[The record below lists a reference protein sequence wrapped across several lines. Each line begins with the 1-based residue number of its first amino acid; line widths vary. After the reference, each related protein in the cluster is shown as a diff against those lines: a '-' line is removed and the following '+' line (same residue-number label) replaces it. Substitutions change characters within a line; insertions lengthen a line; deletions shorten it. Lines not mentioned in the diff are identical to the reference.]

1 MQSSDEP
8 ATGEDGTASAP
19 SDAEITAFQVAT
31 RDLIDIAVRGVELVA
46 PDLTLPQFRLMLAL
60 AEYGPVSSVGLA
72 HALDVAPSSVTRMV
86 DRLVASGHVDRAPDP
101 VKRSVVSLALSQR
114 GSRAVADVL
123 RWRHSE
129 LSRVLGRIGPE
140 DRAAAAR
147 ALTALHRILDRNPEH
162 SHLGWL
168 PL

>member
-1 MQSSDEP
+1 MQSV
-8 ATGEDGTASAP
+8 GAP
-19 SDAEITAFQVAT
+19 PSGDEITAFQVAT
-31 RDLIDIAVRGVELVA
+31 RDLVDIAVRGVELVA

-101 VKRSVVSLALSQR
+101 VKRSVVSLALSAR
-114 GSRAVADVL
+114 GERVVADVL
-123 RWRHSE
+123 TWRQAE
-129 LSRVLGRIGPE
+129 LARALAQVAPE

-147 ALTALHRILDRNPEH
+147 ALTALHRVVDRNPEH